1 MIFNGRPSMSD
12 AEVHVT
18 VEEVMSRPVAT
29 VEAETPVTEAA
40 GRLYEEGIGSLIV
53 EADGEPAGIVTETDV
68 VGLVAREESTSV
80 PVGEVASG
88 SLTTIEG
95 TARIE
100 EAAERMRRGKIKKL
114 PVTDDGAVVG
124 MVTTTDVSN
133 YFPSYHPREDGW
145 T

>member
-1 MIFNGRPSMSD
+1 MSD
-12 AEVHVT
+12 TEVHVT

-29 VEAETPVTEAA
+29 VDAGTPVSEAA
-40 GRLYEEGIGSLIV
+40 GRLYGEGIGSLIV
-53 EADGEPAGIVTETDV
+53 EDDGEPVGIVTETDV
-68 VGLVAREESTSV
+68 VGLVAREEPLSA

-88 SLTTIEG
+88 SLTTVER

-100 EAAERMRRGKIKKL
+100 AAAERMRRRNIKKL